1 MRKHHYRFRISKLFV
16 CTIVILILPLHSYP
30 ADDEAIEKAGDV
42 LQIALPVAAGA
53 TTIILQDWEG
63 TLQFAK
69 AFGASW
75 LTAYT
80 LKYAIGKLRPAS
92 DHPLSHPSGHTM
104 GAFAGAAFIDNRYG
118 HAFGI
123 PAYALAAFTGYS
135 RVHSNNH
142 FFDDVISGASISML
156 WSWFFVT
163 PYGEEKVKSDVIV
176 QKGKPIWRYDWA
188 FGPALLIRNEM
199 TAPTNGGTTFDLDDF
214 EKRDDPT
221 TSAVAM
227 ISVLLKEKHDLWL
240 LINPFESRDKGYFS
254 SPVNFQGVEFP
265 ADSLTYSA
273 WRMEELRMGYHY
285 HLFKSGI
292 WDIKLGA
299 GLTAIWTSIKL
310 QTANEQQQAEVKD
323 FVVLPL
329 VNFYLGLNPFE
340 QLAFYLSFEGI
351 SISTYRYIDLGTGL
365 LWQFNPHW
373 SARIAYHF
381 IDKDIETD
389 ELINHVSYNTLIF
402 GIGHTF

>member
-1 MRKHHYRFRISKLFV
+1 
-16 CTIVILILPLHSYP
+16 
-30 ADDEAIEKAGDV
+30 
-42 LQIALPVAAGA
+42 
-53 TTIILQDWEG
+53 
-63 TLQFAK
+63 
-69 AFGASW
+69 
-75 LTAYT
+75 
-80 LKYAIGKLRPAS
+80 
-92 DHPLSHPSGHTM
+92 M

-135 RVHSNNH
+135 RVHSDNH
-142 FFDDVISGASISML
+142 FLDDVVSGASISML

-163 PYGEEKVKSDVIV
+163 PYGEEKTKSDVIV

-199 TAPTNGGTTFDLDDF
+199 TAPTNGGKTFDLDDF
-214 EKRDDPT
+214 EKRDDP
-221 TSAVAM
+221 
-227 ISVLLKEKHDLWL
+227 
-240 LINPFESRDKGYFS
+240 RDKGYFS

-323 FVVLPL
+323 FVMLPL

-340 QLAFYLSFEGI
+340 QIAFYLSFEGI

-373 SARIAYHF
+373 SR
-381 IDKDIETD
+381 
-389 ELINHVSYNTLIF
+389 
-402 GIGHTF
+402 